1 MEANMRVN
9 KYGIRGLKGVKLKRG
24 FVYFW
29 VPPVSLQKD
38 GIFHHTTLGTDFH
51 AAVAMARSWNAK
63 LDAHRGAS
71 ICTKVTLGPI
81 KPRTVAYLFRNFE
94 ISPRF
99 SRYAL
104 RTRQDYSCFYRH
116 IETTPADGGSMFG
129 NLTVSAVTKPVAYS
143 IYEQYVV
150 AHGND
155 SANKAVS
162 ACQAAFNYGMMKLG
176 QIPFNP
182 FLQLDKLTPP
192 PRHQRWTDRQLS
204 DFIETA
210 EEMGYPSVGLCALL
224 CMELVQRPG
233 DILNLRW
240 GAYEER
246 NRTWYIRQT
255 KRGAVVRVPETQRL
269 RSALL
274 SARQVA
280 MEKSTSDITKLLV
293 CPTVTGKRWQRRNFT
308 GTVRRIAKV
317 VGLPDDLQIRDLRR
331 TGATE
336 AASAGATSLELMAIG
351 GWANQA
357 SIRPYLVQTV
367 EQAATVQ
374 AKRDSYR
381 RRQSRAR

>member
-1 MEANMRVN
+1 
-9 KYGIRGLKGVKLKRG
+9 
-24 FVYFW
+24 
-29 VPPVSLQKD
+29 
-38 GIFHHTTLGTDFH
+38 
-51 AAVAMARSWNAK
+51 
-63 LDAHRGAS
+63 
-71 ICTKVTLGPI
+71 
-81 KPRTVAYLFRNFE
+81 
-94 ISPRF
+94 
-99 SRYAL
+99 
-104 RTRQDYSCFYRH
+104 
-116 IETTPADGGSMFG
+116 MFG
-129 NLTVSAVTKPVAYS
+129 DLKFSTVTKPVAYS

-162 ACQAAFNYGMMKLG
+162 ACQAAFNYGMLKIG
-176 QIPFNP
+176 EITSNP

-192 PRHQRWTDRQLS
+192 PRRQRWTDRQLK
-204 DFIETA
+204 DFIKTA
-210 EEMGYPSVGLCALL
+210 GEMGYPSVGLCALL

-246 NRTWYIRQT
+246 ERTWYIRQS
-255 KRGAVVRVPETQRL
+255 KRGAVVRVPETKRL
-269 RSALL
+269 RVALL
-274 SARQVA
+274 LARRLAIQKFA
-280 MEKSTSDITKLLV
+280 GDISGLLV

-336 AASAGATSLELMAIG
+336 AASAGATPLELMAIG

-357 SIRPYLVQTV
+357 SIRPYLVQTI

-374 AKRDSYR
+374 AKGDSYR
-381 RRQSRAR
+381 RRQRRAR

>member
-1 MEANMRVN
+1 MRVN
-9 KYGIRGLKGVKLKRG
+9 KYGIRGFKGVQLKKG
-24 FVYFW
+24 VVYFW
-29 VPPVSLQKD
+29 VPPLSLQKD
-38 GIFHHTTLGTDFH
+38 GTFHHTTLGTDFP
-51 AAVAMARSWNAK
+51 AAVALAREWNVK

-71 ICTKVTLGPI
+71 IRTKVTLGPI
-81 KPRTVAYLFRNFE
+81 KPMTVAYLFRSYE

-116 IETTPADGGSMFG
+116 IETAPTDDGGMFG
-129 NLTVSAVTKPVAYS
+129 DLNVCAVTKPVAYS
-143 IYEQYVV
+143 IYEQYVL

-162 ACQAAFNYGMMKLG
+162 ACQAAFNYGMMKIG
-176 QIPFNP
+176 QITTNP
-182 FLQLDKLTPP
+182 FLLLDKLTSP
-192 PRHQRWTDRQLS
+192 PRRQRWTDRQLS
-204 DFIETA
+204 DFLEIA
-210 EEMGYPSVGLCALL
+210 KEMGYPSVGLCALL

-269 RSALL
+269 RSALS

-280 MEKSTSDITKLLV
+280 LEKSTGDISKVLV